1 MKPSSIACLVVLIVG
16 LAAPLASAQSA
27 YVGASVLADVVRT
40 SGPLDQLGN
49 GEALGAALRVGAS
62 LGEHWGVELEFTRSG
77 DIEWRPDVSILARAT
92 PTFTQVI
99 GVLPDIAIFP
109 TPEISI
115 ETQLSTLGTT
125 VWWRQKVSDRFSLVY
140 LGGAAFARTRSE
152 TSVGYPRLTTP
163 LGGQTL
169 PTGLFTQE
177 TVSYDT
183 GVNVGLEGQIGMTD
197 HLHLVPGL
205 RLVSVSSRWII
216 RPAVGLHWQF

>member
-77 DIEWRPDVSILARAT
+77 DIEWRPDVSILARMT
-92 PTFTQVI
+92 PTLGQVI

-115 ETQLSTLGTT
+115 ESQLSTLGTT

-140 LGGAAFARTRSE
+140 LGGAAFTRTRSE
-152 TSVGYPRLTTP
+152 TSVGYPRLTP
-163 LGGQTL
+163 PPRGQTL

-183 GVNVGLEGQIGMTD
+183 GVNVGLEGQIGMTE

-205 RLVSVSSRWII
+205 RLISVSSRWIM
-216 RPAVGLHWQF
+216 RPAVGLQWRF